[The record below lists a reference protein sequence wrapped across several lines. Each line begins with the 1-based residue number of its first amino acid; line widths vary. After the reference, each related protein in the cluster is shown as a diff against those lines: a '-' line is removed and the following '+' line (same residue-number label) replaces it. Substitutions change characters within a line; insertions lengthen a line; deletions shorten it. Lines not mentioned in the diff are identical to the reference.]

1 MEIKPAVV
9 LSTHTMGLGVI
20 RALGMMGVPVVAY
33 YYNEKDMGYESK
45 YITQRI
51 RVPHPEHGEELFVAT
66 LVAQASQ
73 FGGGLLIPASD
84 ETLTTVSRHKE
95 LLDDYYTVACTEW
108 EITKRFI
115 EKRHTYALAEAH
127 GVPAPK
133 TVVPHSR
140 DEAAA
145 YAEAATFPCLV
156 KPSESHLYYEV
167 FNTKMVRVTNVDE
180 LLKAYQEAADRGFE
194 VMVQELIPGDD
205 ACGVNYNAY
214 FWDGQPLVEFTAQQ
228 LRNAP
233 PEFGSP
239 RVVMSKHIP
248 EVLESGRKI
257 LRAMGFYGYACTEFK
272 RDPRDG
278 IYKLMEVNGR
288 HNRSL
293 LLSVRCGL
301 NFPWLQYR
309 HLMQGEVPVATD
321 YPEGVYWI
329 ALMEDLFN
337 SVKYRKVEGYPLSE
351 YVRPYLGPH
360 IFSVFDRRDLRPSLR
375 RVLELVG
382 RSLRGTV
389 STDSRASKAQK
400 V

>member
-1 MEIKPAVV
+1 MDIAPALV

-20 RALGMMGVPVVAY
+20 RALGMMGVPVIAY
-33 YYNEKDMGYESK
+33 HYNEKDMGYVSK
-45 YITQRI
+45 YITKQI
-51 RVPHPEHGEELFVAT
+51 HVPHPEHDEEVFVAT

-73 FGGGLLIPASD
+73 FGGGLIIPASD
-84 ETLTTVSRHKE
+84 ETLATVSRHKDV
-95 LLDDYYTVACTEW
+95 LDDYYTVACTDW
-108 EITKRFI
+108 DITQRFI
-115 EKRHTYALAEAH
+115 AKRHTYALADAH
-127 GVPAPK
+127 GIPAPR

-145 YAEAATFPCLV
+145 YAEAAMFPCLV
-156 KPSESHLYYEV
+156 KPSESHRYFEV
-167 FNTKMVRVTNVDE
+167 FNTKMVQVANVDE
-180 LLKAYQEAADRGFE
+180 LLEAYQQATDQGFE
-194 VMVQELIPGDD
+194 VMIQELIPGDD

-214 FWDGQPLVEFTAQQ
+214 FWEGNPLVEFTAQQ

-239 RVVMSKHIP
+239 RVVVSKHIP
-248 EVLESGRKI
+248 EVLEPGRKI

-278 IYKLMEVNGR
+278 VYKLMEVNGR

-293 LLSVRCGL
+293 MLSVRCGL

-309 HLMQGEVPVATD
+309 HLMQGEAPAPID

-337 SVKYRKVEGYPLSE
+337 SVKYRKLEKYPFSD
-351 YVRPYLGPH
+351 YVRPYLRPH
-360 IFSVFDRRDLRPSLR
+360 VFSVFDPKDLRPSLR
-375 RVLELVG
+375 RVSELAG
-382 RSLRGTV
+382 RIFRIQAADV
-389 STDSRASKAQK
+389 SKAGN